1 MISSCLCFASP
12 LRYFFAVNDLV
23 IRPLCDEAEARACT
37 ARLVA
42 FGPWQTVGIPAEKIF
57 RDLTNPQREVF
68 VAEFEQ
74 KVAGL
79 LILHFGGSFDGYIQL
94 IAVFPEFQGRG
105 LGEGIMRF
113 AEEKI
118 FQCSKNVF
126 LCVSSFNPRARKFY
140 ERLGY
145 QKTGELVDFL
155 VAGSNE
161 ILMRK
166 TRGPLLEFSAQK

>member
-1 MISSCLCFASP
+1 M
-12 LRYFFAVNDLV
+12 NDLV
-23 IRPLCDEAEARACT
+23 IRPLRDEAEARTYT
-37 ARLVA
+37 ARLVQ
-42 FGPWQTVGIPAEKIF
+42 FGPWHTIGIPAEKIF

-68 VAEFEQ
+68 VAESGQ
-74 KVAGL
+74 QPAGV
-79 LILHFGGSFDGYIQL
+79 LILHLGGSFDGYIQL

-105 LGEGIMRF
+105 LGESVMRF

-118 FQCSKNVF
+118 FQRSKNVF
-126 LCVSSFNPRARKFY
+126 LSVSSFNPRAQKFY

-166 TRGPLLEFSAQK
+166 TRGPLLEFSPLK

>member
-1 MISSCLCFASP
+1 M
-12 LRYFFAVNDLV
+12 NDLS
-23 IRPLCDEAEARACT
+23 IRPLRDEAEAHACT
-37 ARLVA
+37 ARLVK

-57 RDLTNPQREVF
+57 RDFTNPQREVF
-68 VAEFEQ
+68 VAESGQ
-74 KVAGL
+74 GPAGV

-105 LGEGIMRF
+105 LGENIMRF

-118 FQCSKNVF
+118 FQRSKNVF
-126 LCVSSFNPRARKFY
+126 LCVSSFNPRAQKFY

-145 QKTGELVDFL
+145 HKTGELVDFL

-166 TRGPLLEFSAQK
+166 TRGPLLEFAAQK